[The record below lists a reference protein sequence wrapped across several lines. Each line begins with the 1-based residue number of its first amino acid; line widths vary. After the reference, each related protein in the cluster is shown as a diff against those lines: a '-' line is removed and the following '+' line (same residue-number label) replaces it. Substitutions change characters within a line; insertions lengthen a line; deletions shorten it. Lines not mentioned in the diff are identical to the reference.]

1 MVVGGAQIQAA
12 ERSRIWVSGRGWGG
26 GAGKE
31 NPVSRRHSRAEKRG
45 RGPGPSRPGIGTHAR
60 ARARTDR
67 TAPHR
72 TAAHAHTGGQAR
84 PPPRTRW
91 EAWKVPAGSRSI
103 RSQRGSSRVGGVAI
117 GGCWRFPAGETPRR
131 ISAQSRGPCPGTGG
145 WGGAGKGRGRVPG
158 GDRWGPRAAESRA
171 FRWGRGAAALRRGRG
186 LAPCGGVARRGGV
199 AARLRSCQRL

>member
-1 MVVGGAQIQAA
+1 MVG
-12 ERSRIWVSGRGWGG
+12 GG
-26 GAGKE
+26 GAD
-31 NPVSRRHSRAEKRG
+31 PSRRTFQNLGERPGVG
-45 RGPGPSRPGIGTHAR
+45 RGCGEREPRVPQTFPRGEARPWTRPLAPRNRDAR
-60 ARARTDR
+60 AGARTDR

-117 GGCWRFPAGETPRR
+117 GGCWRLPAGETPRR

-158 GDRWGPRAAESRA
+158 GGRAPLRA
-171 FRWGRGAAALRRGRG
+171 GLFDGGAAR
-186 LAPCGGVARRGGV
+186 PP
-199 AARLRSCQRL
+199 